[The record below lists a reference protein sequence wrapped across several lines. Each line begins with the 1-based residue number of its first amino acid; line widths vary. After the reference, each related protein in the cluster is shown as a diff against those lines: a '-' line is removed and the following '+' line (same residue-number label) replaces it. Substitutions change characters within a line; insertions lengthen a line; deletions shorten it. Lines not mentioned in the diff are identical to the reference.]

1 MIDIANIRKCEERLH
16 RLCFSLLHQ
25 MEMTKQAYKELLK
38 RPEWKRKRME
48 ILNRDG
54 HRCTNCGN
62 GKNLQTHHRQY
73 NDYSRTGKLVP
84 FRFFC
89 SPNRLNVA
97 INGVMKKCILIANYK
112 FFDIIDEELVDLPDF
127 HTLQPSR

>member
-1 MIDIANIRKCEERLH
+1 
-16 RLCFSLLHQ
+16 
-25 MEMTKQAYKELLK
+25 
-38 RPEWKRKRME
+38 ME

-62 GKNLQTHHRQY
+62 GKNLQTHHRQN

-89 SPNRLNVA
+89 SANRLNVA
-97 INGVMKKCILIANYK
+97 INRVIKKCILIANYK